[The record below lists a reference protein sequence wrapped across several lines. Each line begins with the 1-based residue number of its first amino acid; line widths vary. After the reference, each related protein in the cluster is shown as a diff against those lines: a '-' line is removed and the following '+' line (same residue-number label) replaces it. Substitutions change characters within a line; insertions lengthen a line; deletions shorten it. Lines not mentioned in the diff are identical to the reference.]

1 MPEVSQKK
9 VKRSPFTC
17 FPSPERKLRQRLLLS
32 LRLTISFI
40 LKRDAL
46 WAKAGHEVAWEQ
58 FCIQEGALLSSKL
71 ENRGRLKVR
80 ADEEHLSESVGDGF
94 SIRWEKK

>member
-1 MPEVSQKK
+1 MIPLPVSIAGKK
-9 VKRSPFTC
+9 ASAKATSD
-17 FPSPERKLRQRLLLS
+17 LRF
-32 LRLTISFI
+32 TISFI

-80 ADEEHLSESVGDGF
+80 ADEEHLSISGSGF
-94 SIRWEKK
+94 SIQWEKTQPGA